1 MDIFIKITTYSIA
14 VMIALTVLS
23 AVMVLLAKILADE
36 SPEVFDEEH

>member
-1 MDIFIKITTYSIA
+1 MQISVYSIG

-23 AVMVLLAKILADE
+23 AAFVLLAKILADE